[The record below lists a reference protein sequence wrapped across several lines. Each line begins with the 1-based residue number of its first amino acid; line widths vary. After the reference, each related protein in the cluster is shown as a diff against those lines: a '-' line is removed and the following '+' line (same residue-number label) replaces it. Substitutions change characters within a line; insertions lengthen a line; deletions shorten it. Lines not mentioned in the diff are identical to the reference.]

1 MSYLDNKIEIHEK
14 VLESLSRQVKFLI
27 EMNEKKLNTTN
38 HPEVKLPI
46 AISISQ
52 EETNQTHVN
61 EDNQNQEV
69 NYKNQDFGNLK
80 FLSIFSVN

>member
-38 HPEVKLPI
+38 HPEVQLPI

>member
-1 MSYLDNKIEIHEK
+1 MSYLDNKIETHEK
-14 VLESLSRQVKFLI
+14 VLESLSRQVKFLV
-27 EMNEKKLNTTN
+27 EMNEKKLNRTN

-69 NYKNQDFGNLK
+69 NYKDQDFGNLK
-80 FLSIFSVN
+80 FLSIFSAN

>member
-27 EMNEKKLNTTN
+27 EMNEKKSNTTN

-46 AISISQ
+46 AISIIQ
-52 EETNQTHVN
+52 EETNQTHVHGK
-61 EDNQNQEV
+61 V
-69 NYKNQDFGNLK
+69 ARKSVLK
-80 FLSIFSVN
+80 RVVSRKSFFLYRR